1 MAGKDAPADLD
12 SVADELYRLPP
23 AQFTAA
29 RNAYAQAARKAGDR
43 PLADRIAA
51 LRKPTT
57 SAWAANLLA
66 RERRDE
72 IGPLLQLGEALRQ
85 AHRSLDGEQLRRLNR
100 QQRELVQAL
109 SGQAGRLAAEAG
121 QPLAGQAVQEV
132 EETLHAALADP
143 DAGAAFT
150 EGRLTK
156 PLSATVDITG
166 RATTA
171 QGTHRTPPAPVRAK
185 KKPAR
190 TAEDTERAR
199 HDAERQRRREEAA
212 QAGQRARRAEQE
224 AEARESEAAA
234 AREDL
239 DAADRHRDEAQARL
253 DGLLGQVKDAEQ
265 AVRAARDGQG
275 QARRLLRETDKAARD
290 ARRRAHEAAA
300 HADRLIAR
308 LDDPDP

>member
-29 RNAYAQAARKAGDR
+29 RNTHAQAAKKAGDR

-72 IGPLLQLGEALRQ
+72 IGPLLRLGEALRQ
-85 AHRSLDGEQLRRLNR
+85 AHRSLDGGRLRRLNR

-109 SGQAGRLAAEAG
+109 SRQAAQLAAESG
-121 QPLAGQAVQEV
+121 QPITGQAVQEV

-143 DAGAAFT
+143 DAGAAFA

-166 RATTA
+166 QATTAQATTA
-171 QGTHRTPPAPVRAK
+171 QGTHRTP
-185 KKPAR
+185 KPPR
-190 TAEDTERAR
+190 TAEDTARAR
-199 HDAERQRRREEAA
+199 REAERQRRREDAE
-212 QAGQRARRAEQE
+212 QAGQHARRAEQE
-224 AEARESEAAA
+224 AAARESEAVA
-234 AREDL
+234 ARQGL
-239 DAADRHRDEAQARL
+239 HAADRHRDEAQARL
-253 DGLLGQVKDAEQ
+253 DELLGRVKDAEQ
-265 AVRAARDGQG
+265 TVRAARDGQG
-275 QARRLLRETDKAARD
+275 QARRLLREADKAARD

-300 HADRLIAR
+300 HADRLTAR

>member
-29 RNAYAQAARKAGDR
+29 RNTHAQAAKKAGDR

-72 IGPLLQLGEALRQ
+72 IGPLLRLGEALRQ
-85 AHRSLDGEQLRRLNR
+85 AHRSLDGGRLRRLNR

-109 SGQAGRLAAEAG
+109 SRQAAQLAAESG
-121 QPLAGQAVQEV
+121 QPITGQAVQEV

-143 DAGAAFT
+143 DAGAAFA

-166 RATTA
+166 QATTA
-171 QGTHRTPPAPVRAK
+171 QGTHRTP
-185 KKPAR
+185 KPPR
-190 TAEDTERAR
+190 TAEDTARAR
-199 HDAERQRRREEAA
+199 REAERQRRREDAE
-212 QAGQRARRAEQE
+212 QAGQHARRAEQE
-224 AEARESEAAA
+224 AAARESEAVA
-234 AREDL
+234 ARQGL
-239 DAADRHRDEAQARL
+239 HAADRHRDEAQARL
-253 DGLLGQVKDAEQ
+253 DELLGRVKDAEQ
-265 AVRAARDGQG
+265 TVRAARDGQG
-275 QARRLLRETDKAARD
+275 QARRLLREADKAARD

-300 HADRLIAR
+300 HADRLTAR

>member
-143 DAGAAFT
+143 DAGAAFA

-166 RATTA
+166 QATTA

-199 HDAERQRRREEAA
+199 RDAERQRRREEAE
-212 QAGQRARRAEQE
+212 QAGQQARRAEQE
-224 AEARESEAAA
+224 AEARAAA
-234 AREDL
+234 AREGL

-265 AVRAARDGQG
+265 TVRAARDGQG
-275 QARRLLRETDKAARD
+275 QARRLLREADKAARD

>member
-29 RNAYAQAARKAGDR
+29 RNTHAQAAKKAGDR

-72 IGPLLQLGEALRQ
+72 IGPLLRLGEALRQ
-85 AHRSLDGEQLRRLNR
+85 AHRSLDGGRLRRLNR

-109 SGQAGRLAAEAG
+109 SRQAAQLAAESG
-121 QPLAGQAVQEV
+121 QPITGQAVQEV

-143 DAGAAFT
+143 DAGAAFA

-166 RATTA
+166 QATTA
-171 QGTHRTPPAPVRAK
+171 QGTHRTP
-185 KKPAR
+185 KPPR
-190 TAEDTERAR
+190 TAEDTARAR
-199 HDAERQRRREEAA
+199 REAERQRRREDAE
-212 QAGQRARRAEQE
+212 QAGQQARRAEQE
-224 AEARESEAAA
+224 AEARESEAVA
-234 AREDL
+234 ARQGL
-239 DAADRHRDEAQARL
+239 HAADRHRDEAQARL
-253 DGLLGQVKDAEQ
+253 DELLGRVKDAEQ
-265 AVRAARDGQG
+265 TVRAARDGQG
-275 QARRLLRETDKAARD
+275 QARRLLREADKAARD

-300 HADRLIAR
+300 HADRLTAR